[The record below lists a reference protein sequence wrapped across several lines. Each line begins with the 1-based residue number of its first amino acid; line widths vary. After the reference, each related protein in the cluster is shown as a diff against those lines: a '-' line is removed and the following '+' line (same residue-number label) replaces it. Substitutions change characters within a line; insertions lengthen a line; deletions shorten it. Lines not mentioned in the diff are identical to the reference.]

1 MNSTLELEGAAVAK
15 VLEPVLRGLPPEVA
29 RQIAELRAVPELQA
43 RIDEL
48 ASRCNADIDLRP
60 AQRADHLLRPLSVQ
74 VAELERAA
82 IGAALA
88 ATAGNKFAAAKMLGI
103 ARATLYGRLGENVQK

>member
-29 RQIAELRAVPELQA
+29 RQIAELQAVPELQA

-48 ASRCNADIDLRP
+48 ANRCNAGQLTEDERAEYAGYVEAIDL
-60 AQRADHLLRPLSVQ
+60 
-74 VAELERAA
+74 VAILQAE
-82 IGAALA
+82 
-88 ATAGNKFAAAKMLGI
+88 
-103 ARATLYGRLGENVQK
+103 ARAVADVAV

>member
-48 ASRCNADIDLRP
+48 ASRCNSGQLTEDERAEYAGYVEAIDL
-60 AQRADHLLRPLSVQ
+60 
-74 VAELERAA
+74 VAILQAE
-82 IGAALA
+82 
-88 ATAGNKFAAAKMLGI
+88 
-103 ARATLYGRLGENVQK
+103 ARAVADVAV